1 MYTLFVDFSKAF
13 DYVVRENLWFK
24 LVKCGVKG
32 KILNVIMSMYHCI
45 KNKVFYNGEK
55 SDSYECKLGVR
66 QGDCLSPFLF
76 AVYVND
82 MEQCLDNE
90 NAGVTIADV
99 KILLLFYADDLV
111 LFSETA
117 EGLQSEINKLA
128 DYCDRWKLTINTGK
142 SKIVVFRKGNRPI
155 NFAWYFNNTTLNVT
169 NRIPYLGII
178 VSSNGSFFQTQ
189 KTLASQADK
198 ALFMLRKRLQI
209 FYNITPEHMMNL
221 FDKFIT
227 PILSYGCEIWGFHPS
242 PDIEKFHLSFCKRIL
257 CVKKSTQNDFIYGEL
272 GRYPLQMTRYGRI
285 IRYWLNIVTGKKSL
299 YVCLVYR
306 EAVAQA
312 DRNKSSWA
320 LNVKS
325 LLCSIGLGEA
335 WYNQGV
341 GDPDIFIRLFKQR
354 LRDIFTQDWRS
365 RLESSP
371 RARFYRDIKENF
383 GLSFYLDNVTV
394 KQHSLIGTASGK

>member
-1 MYTLFVDFSKAF
+1 
-13 DYVVRENLWFK
+13 
-24 LVKCGVKG
+24 
-32 KILNVIMSMYHCI
+32 
-45 KNKVFYNGEK
+45 
-55 SDSYECKLGVR
+55 
-66 QGDCLSPFLF
+66 
-76 AVYVND
+76 
-82 MEQCLDNE
+82 
-90 NAGVTIADV
+90 
-99 KILLLFYADDLV
+99 
-111 LFSETA
+111 
-117 EGLQSEINKLA
+117 
-128 DYCDRWKLTINTGK
+128 
-142 SKIVVFRKGNRPI
+142 
-155 NFAWYFNNTTLNVT
+155 
-169 NRIPYLGII
+169 
-178 VSSNGSFFQTQ
+178 
-189 KTLASQADK
+189 
-198 ALFMLRKRLQI
+198 
-209 FYNITPEHMMNL
+209 MMNL

-394 KQHSLIGTASGK
+394 KQHRVSLARLLVSSHFLHIETGRWRRPEPTPPGERFCPHCPRKIEDEYHVIMECTLYSQERNRLIPTKFVRRPSMQNLVNLINCNKKKTIIGLAKFVALAFQKRDQLHRQA